1 MDFSVKMLLT
11 MRRLRCVSHLP
22 FTKNTATIISFTM
35 EKNLNC
41 LDDASFAAVNQDQDG
56 NEEEEEEEE
65 EKEEEEEEE
74 VSNIKRISID
84 RASLASCLP

>member
-41 LDDASFAAVNQDQDG
+41 LDDASFGAVSQDQDW
-56 NEEEEEEEE
+56 N
-65 EKEEEEEEE
+65 EEEEEE

>member
-65 EKEEEEEEE
+65 

>member
-11 MRRLRCVSHLP
+11 MRRLRCISHLP

-65 EKEEEEEEE
+65 EEE